1 MHVCREM
8 ISPIYSVIS
17 VPFFTSTRV
26 RKPQPRPRVYAYT
39 LFSWEYFFFFPTLGA
54 LTGNTSNSLTNSLR
68 LNRWLLHCSP
78 HGHASGSHSYK
89 SILDSTFL
97 SVTLYVCD
105 RTKNSGT
112 HLFRQ
117 LSVHPGEPSAGGRHW
132 HTWALLLFGLRS
144 TNKSLWERERSY
156 LADETGF
163 IQQ

>member
-26 RKPQPRPRVYAYT
+26 RKPQPRPRVYTHT
-39 LFSWEYFFFFPTLGA
+39 LFSWECFFFFPTLGA

-105 RTKNSGT
+105 RTKKIVVPTCLGNCRCIRAS
-112 HLFRQ
+112 RQ
-117 LSVHPGEPSAGGRHW
+117 PVGGIGILGRY
-132 HTWALLLFGLRS
+132 
-144 TNKSLWERERSY
+144 SY
-156 LADETGF
+156 LACV
-163 IQQ
+163 QQTNLCKRERGVT